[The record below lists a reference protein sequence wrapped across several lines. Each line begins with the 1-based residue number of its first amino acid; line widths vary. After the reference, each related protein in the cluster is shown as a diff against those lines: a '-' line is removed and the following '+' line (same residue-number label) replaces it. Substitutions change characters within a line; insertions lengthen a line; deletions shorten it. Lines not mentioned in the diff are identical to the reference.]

1 MTRKNKTDSTLL
13 DHKNS
18 KVLRYVIVAVVIVVA
33 AGLRIWPLGTLEL
46 RIPWVTFYPTVMAT
60 ALYGGFSSG
69 ILATI
74 LSALVVYFWSPTELP
89 FIDDPGDWLGMA
101 VFCVNGTLISLM
113 SEAMHR
119 SRKQATQAK
128 VQAEAAN
135 QAKSVFLANMSH
147 ELRTP
152 LNAILGFTNLL
163 RNAQEVPPDQLEKL
177 NIISNS
183 GENLLS
189 LINNVLDISK
199 IEADHMVKENADINL
214 VQFLR
219 EIEALMSVKVED
231 KGLNFDLEISPD
243 LPQAIIVDPGK
254 LRQILTN
261 LIANAVKYTEKG
273 QLSLKVN
280 VVKKESPGLVR
291 LRFEMVDSGIGISEK
306 DQRSIFSPFQQSGSQ
321 PATENGT
328 GLGLAICKQF
338 VELLD
343 GNIGVVSNPGM
354 GSVFYFEIPVS
365 ISSLSGKTFTTPH
378 HERIT
383 GLADGQRHYR
393 LLIAEDRM
401 ENRLL
406 LRNLLE
412 PLGFELREAVNGQEA
427 VEQFKQWRPHLIW
440 MDIRMPVM
448 SGLEATRL
456 IKEGEG
462 GIETKIVALTAHALE
477 EERLEILEAG
487 CDDFIRKPYR
497 DTEIF
502 DALSKH
508 LNVHFL
514 YARDK
519 VSTSATDK
527 IELDEEQ
534 LKRIPA
540 DLIKNLQ
547 EAAELLD
554 DQRCL
559 KIVDEISLLN
569 HDQGDVLRYMVEA
582 LDYREI
588 LAVIDSLSKK
598 GLQ

>member
-343 GNIGVVSNPGM
+343 GNIGVVSNLGM

-487 CDDFIRKPYR
+487 YDDFIRKPYR